1 MQGRILGG
9 AIGAIAPLK
18 PKKVNLST
26 MILYN
31 SENNILDVRLFVV
44 HCLNCFVTTVLQSIL
59 HLSYSSIAVMR
70 LDCQILLK
78 LPPPPLNF
86 LAGSA
91 PGMMWPQQTISLSS
105 QYTNNTVAHEITHK
119 WSRDLAAWYNGS

>member
-78 LPPPPLNF
+78 LPPPLK
-86 LAGSA
+86 L
-91 PGMMWPQQTISLSS
+91 PGWICP
-105 QYTNNTVAHEITHK
+105 
-119 WSRDLAAWYNGS
+119 WYDATTANHLLVQSVYEQHCCP